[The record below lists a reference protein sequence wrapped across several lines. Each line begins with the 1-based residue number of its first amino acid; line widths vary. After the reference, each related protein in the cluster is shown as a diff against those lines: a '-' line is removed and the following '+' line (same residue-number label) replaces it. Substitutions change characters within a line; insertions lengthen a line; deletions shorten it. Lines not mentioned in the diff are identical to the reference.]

1 MFFWC
6 GIITLLNFTTKKAL
20 FFPCKLVIAP
30 LIPGHGT
37 GGGTQYVYTYKY
49 TDQGFCLL
57 TTVLTPKLLHIYY
70 LQKKLGLHKKTIDR
84 P

>member
-6 GIITLLNFTTKKAL
+6 GIITLLIFTTKKH
-20 FFPCKLVIAP
+20 FSFPCKLVITTMSTM
-30 LIPGHGT
+30 HGA

-49 TDQGFCLL
+49 TDQGFHLL
-57 TTVLTPKLLHIYY
+57 TTVLTPKLLHTYY

>member
-1 MFFWC
+1 MS
-6 GIITLLNFTTKKAL
+6 TM
-20 FFPCKLVIAP
+20 
-30 LIPGHGT
+30 HGA

-49 TDQGFCLL
+49 TDQGFHLL
-57 TTVLTPKLLHIYY
+57 TTVLTPKLRHTYY